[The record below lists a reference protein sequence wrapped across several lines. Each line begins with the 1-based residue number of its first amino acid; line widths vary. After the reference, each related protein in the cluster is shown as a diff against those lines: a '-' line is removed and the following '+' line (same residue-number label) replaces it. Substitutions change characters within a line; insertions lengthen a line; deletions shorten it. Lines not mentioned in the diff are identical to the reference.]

1 LGARVEV
8 DEILEWEEEARKL
21 RRERADWEFIEKLP
35 PKLKAALK
43 YYVETGDFRVAQQ
56 IAGLDFE
63 DFRELLR
70 RARSPS
76 SCKDSAHAV

>member
-1 LGARVEV
+1 VEV

-70 RARSPS
+70 RAKVP
-76 SCKDSAHAV
+76 VVL